1 MRNILKL
8 ALIVL
13 LVTGATNIFAQK
25 NFKFGHVDSNAL
37 MQIMPERQQAQQ
49 DLETFATELEKQL
62 EVMQVEFQNKYQDYL
77 AKTDS
82 LSDLIRQSK
91 ESELQDLQL
100 RIQKFQESA
109 QQELSKKEAELIQPI
124 IDKARAAIE
133 EVGKE
138 NGYTYIFD
146 LGTGPIIYF
155 SQDSDD
161 ILPLVK
167 KKLGLE

>member
-8 ALIVL
+8 ALIVV
-13 LVTGATNIFAQK
+13 LVTGVTNIFAQK
-25 NFKFGHVDSNAL
+25 NYKFGHVDSNAL

-49 DLETFATELEKQL
+49 DLEKFATDLEKEL

-77 AKTDS
+77 AKADS
-82 LSDLIRQSK
+82 LSDIIRQSK

-100 RIQKFQESA
+100 RIQKFQETA

-124 IDKARAAIE
+124 IDKARTAIE

-155 SQDSDD
+155 SEESDD
-161 ILPLVK
+161 ILPMVK
-167 KKLGLE
+167 TKLGLE

>member
-13 LVTGATNIFAQK
+13 LVTGTANIFAQK
-25 NFKFGHVDSNAL
+25 NFKFGHIDSNAL
-37 MQIMPERQQAQQ
+37 MQIMPERQKAQK
-49 DLETFATELEKQL
+49 DLEKFATELEKEL

-77 AKTDS
+77 SKVDS
-82 LSDLIRQSK
+82 LSDIIRQSK

-100 RIQKFQESA
+100 RIQKFQETA

-124 IDKARAAIE
+124 IDKARNAIE

-146 LGTGPIIYF
+146 LGTGPIIYH

-161 ILPLVK
+161 VLPLVK